1 MDEADLLGDRIA
13 IVNSGKLVCVGSSI
27 FLRWTLALVIHLVT
41 IEPIQESCFKL
52 FQKVSAIEKRIF
64 YFQRSTYG
72 NGYYLTLVMNNGS
85 DTSTSGTEEGEG
97 KMSFTDSLKKKN
109 PFNDLDDIQDG
120 SESTQQILNVASSP
134 GFPTNSVV
142 FSPYPF

>member
-1 MDEADLLGDRIA
+1 MCRVINFPQ
-13 IVNSGKLVCVGSSI
+13 VNSRFSDTIGHQLNLLKRVVLNSFKKCLPLRNEFSI
-27 FLRWTLALVIHLVT
+27 F
-41 IEPIQESCFKL
+41 S
-52 FQKVSAIEKRIF
+52 
-64 YFQRSTYG
+64 FQRSTYG

-109 PFNDLDDIQDG
+109 PFNDLDDLHDG
-120 SESTQQILNVASSP
+120 SDSTQQILNVASSP

-142 FSPYPF
+142 FAPYPFYP

>member
-1 MDEADLLGDRIA
+1 
-13 IVNSGKLVCVGSSI
+13 
-27 FLRWTLALVIHLVT
+27 
-41 IEPIQESCFKL
+41 
-52 FQKVSAIEKRIF
+52 
-64 YFQRSTYG
+64 
-72 NGYYLTLVMNNGS
+72 MNNGS

-120 SESTQQILNVASSP
+120 LESTQQILNVASSP

-142 FSPYPF
+142 FSPNPF

>member
-1 MDEADLLGDRIA
+1 M
-13 IVNSGKLVCVGSSI
+13 
-27 FLRWTLALVIHLVT
+27 
-41 IEPIQESCFKL
+41 
-52 FQKVSAIEKRIF
+52 
-64 YFQRSTYG
+64 
-72 NGYYLTLVMNNGS
+72 TLVMNNGS

-120 SESTQQILNVASSP
+120 SESTQQILNVAPPP

-142 FSPYPF
+142 FLLILFNLETQFLLKT